1 MTGKL
6 AWKNIWRN
14 RTRTIIFISAA
25 IFGMALA
32 ILALNLMKSI
42 SGQRLEDAISIQ
54 TGHIQVHRPG
64 FTDDKEITL
73 FIEEREQVLS
83 ELSSNKQIEGISE
96 RIVTNGMIA
105 SPENSAVGEVK
116 GVHPDQE
123 NKISVLEDY
132 LVAGKW
138 FDNEVSS
145 PAMISQYMADKL
157 NLEIHSKF
165 IITLKNASGE
175 LEGGAFRV
183 SGIFK
188 TPNTPFD
195 ESTVIVSYDDLAEI
209 AGTSYPHEIAIKLS
223 NPGELNSVETE
234 LQKKLGENFKVSDWK
249 ELLPELHAFSGFTD
263 MVSMLFTI
271 IILLGLGF
279 GLLNTMNMIV
289 QERTREIGMLRA
301 IGQSRSAVFAML
313 MKEAGLMM
321 LIGSIVG
328 VLLGIVIVLI
338 VSSTG
343 INLGDGFGTLGIRDT
358 IYPELHM
365 GQIVMMIILA
375 TVLTAL
381 IAAIPAYKAFNI
393 DPSTALKE

>member
-1 MTGKL
+1 
-6 AWKNIWRN
+6 
-14 RTRTIIFISAA
+14 
-25 IFGMALA
+25 
-32 ILALNLMKSI
+32 MKSI
-42 SGQRLEDAISIQ
+42 SDQRLEDAISIQ
-54 TGHIQVHRPG
+54 TGHLQIHRPG

-73 FIEEREQVLS
+73 FIEEREQILS
-83 ELSSNKQIEGISE
+83 ELNTIQGIDAISE
-96 RIVTNGMIA
+96 RIMINGMIA
-105 SPENSAVGEVK
+105 SPENSLVGEIK
-116 GVHPDQE
+116 GVHPEQE
-123 NKISVLEDY
+123 AKMSVLEDY
-132 LVAGKW
+132 LIDGTW
-138 FDNEVSS
+138 FEDEINS
-145 PAMISQYMADKL
+145 PALISQHMADKL
-157 NLEIHSKF
+157 NLEVHSKF
-165 IITLKNASGE
+165 IITIKNASGE

-195 ESTVIVSYDDLAEI
+195 ESTVIVNYNDLGEI
-209 AGTSYPHEIAIKLS
+209 AGMSQPHELAIKLS
-223 NPGELNSVETE
+223 EPENLKAIQAE
-234 LQKKLGENFKVSDWK
+234 LQEKLGKNYQVSNWK
-249 ELLPELHAFSGFTD
+249 ILLPELFAFSGFTD

-321 LIGSIVG
+321 LIGSSFG

-358 IYPELHM
+358 IYPEIHM
-365 GQIVMMIILA
+365 GQIVMMIILS
-375 TVLTAL
+375 TVLTA
-381 IAAIPAYKAFNI
+381 IISAIPAYKAFSI
-393 DPSTALKE
+393 DPSTAIKE